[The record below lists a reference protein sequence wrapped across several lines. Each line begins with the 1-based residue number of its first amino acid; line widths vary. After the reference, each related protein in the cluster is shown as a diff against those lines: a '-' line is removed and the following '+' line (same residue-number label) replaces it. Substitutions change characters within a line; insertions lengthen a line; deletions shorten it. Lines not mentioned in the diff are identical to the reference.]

1 MRPASSRAVVGEARP
16 GNPLRWPVVKATVDN
31 LVQDLR
37 CAIRSLLRQPSFA
50 LTAIL
55 TLALGIGATTTMIA
69 LRTERHVIQ
78 VLDGLRQLSTG
89 A

>member
-1 MRPASSRAVVGEARP
+1 MVVGGVRQ
-16 GNPLRWPVVKATVDN
+16 GNPLRRPPVKTTMDN

-37 CAIRSLLRQPSFA
+37 YTIRSLLRQPSFA

-69 LRTERHVIQ
+69 LRTE
-78 VLDGLRQLSTG
+78 
-89 A
+89 